1 MVWIWNTIKSNF
13 IAFILASMLGPLK
26 IPDYFRVGGKESF
39 KSPTDEDDIKMT
51 DAEESEENA
60 DNCKLKRF
68 VSHTDLSQLSQHP
81 GSRLVNW
88 VQEIETITLELFSK
102 IIKFLYIYI
111 HDQQ

>member
-1 MVWIWNTIKSNF
+1 
-13 IAFILASMLGPLK
+13 MLGPLK

-81 GSRLVNW
+81 GSRLVN
-88 VQEIETITLELFSK
+88 
-102 IIKFLYIYI
+102 
-111 HDQQ
+111 